1 MKRHRPYPKKR
12 SHWTWHLTALV
23 ASTRTVHHAWARRVC
38 NLSTAL
44 PKIGKNPASM
54 RETTQERISCNGL
67 QIPNRLRYILDESQA
82 AASSP
87 ECVCLPVPDIASPR
101 QHHERREKASFK
113 IALLAV
119 MCIGSQITTK
129 LIVRHKTKGMDSR
142 QNIDFQPKCRFGKPA
157 MGLNTMP
164 NQHEED
170 RTQPCSTCQSNPCH
184 SSPQSSQIG
193 FAGKSLAL
201 HVCV

>member
-1 MKRHRPYPKKR
+1 
-12 SHWTWHLTALV
+12 
-23 ASTRTVHHAWARRVC
+23 
-38 NLSTAL
+38 
-44 PKIGKNPASM
+44 M
-54 RETTQERISCNGL
+54 RETTQERISWNGL
-67 QIPNRLRYILDESQA
+67 QIPNRLRCIRDKSQA
-82 AASSP
+82 ATSSP
-87 ECVCLPVPDIASPR
+87 ECVCLPVADIASLR
-101 QHHERREKASFK
+101 QHHERSEKASFK

-142 QNIDFQPKCRFGKPA
+142 QNIDFQPRFRFGKPA

-184 SSPQSSQIG
+184 SSSPSSQIG
-193 FAGKSLAL
+193 FAGKSLAACMPL
-201 HVCV
+201 VDTASPLTRVQQPHTPSNCAYSTRPQSTQHDLQFRHSSVANSMLS

>member
-1 MKRHRPYPKKR
+1 MLGHG
-12 SHWTWHLTALV
+12 
-23 ASTRTVHHAWARRVC
+23 ASVTSV
-38 NLSTAL
+38 L
-44 PKIGKNPASM
+44 PLPTIGKNPTSM

-67 QIPNRLRYILDESQA
+67 QIPNRLRYIRDESQA
-82 AASSP
+82 ATSSP
-87 ECVCLPVPDIASPR
+87 ECVCLPVADIASPR
-101 QHHERREKASFK
+101 QHHERSEKASFK

-142 QNIDFQPKCRFGKPA
+142 QNIDFQPECRFRKPA
-157 MGLNTMP
+157 MRPNIMP
-164 NQHEED
+164 NHLQQKQD
-170 RTQPCSTCQSNPCH
+170 RNQCCSTWKSNSCH
-184 SSPQSSQIG
+184 SSSQSSQIG